1 MKPYLESHHLNVF
14 VTLARTLNMSAA
26 AKELGLTPSAI
37 SHALKVLEADLGQ
50 RVFERSPQRME
61 LLAPGQVLLSDAV
74 AILQQL
80 QALRTKV
87 ESGSGKPEDA
97 IRLGAPF
104 IVLPFFKQEILHRFQ
119 AHFPACNVQ
128 VAACD
133 TATGVLGLA
142 EGRLDLAII
151 TEPPRNP
158 GVDVL
163 FLGEDELSLVV
174 HPRHDW
180 AVKSWVSFAEV
191 RERLRNVPYCGG
203 ETLSWIQAVTPQDP
217 AVASTLREV
226 AREEALV
233 GLLNQTIEG
242 AILPRWLVA
251 EQIECG
257 QLTQLQLGRRT
268 TSRRWLLATRKHH
281 PLGSAESH
289 LLGLC
294 RANLREL
301 LRG

>member
-142 EGRLDLAII
+142 QGRLDLAII

-180 AVKSWVSFAEV
+180 AVKSWVSFTEV
-191 RERLRNVPYCGG
+191 RERLRSVPYCGG
-203 ETLSWIQAVTPQDP
+203 ETLSWIQAVVPQDP
-217 AVASTLREV
+217 TVVSALREV
-226 AREEALV
+226 SCEAALG
-233 GLLNQTIEG
+233 GLLNQTIEA

-251 EQIECG
+251 KQIECG

-268 TSRRWLLATRKHH
+268 TSRRWLLATRKNH
-281 PLGSAESH
+281 PLSAAESH

-294 RANLREL
+294 RSNLREL

>member
-1 MKPYLESHHLNVF
+1 
-14 VTLARTLNMSAA
+14 
-26 AKELGLTPSAI
+26 
-37 SHALKVLEADLGQ
+37 
-50 RVFERSPQRME
+50 
-61 LLAPGQVLLSDAV
+61 
-74 AILQQL
+74 
-80 QALRTKV
+80 
-87 ESGSGKPEDA
+87 
-97 IRLGAPF
+97 
-104 IVLPFFKQEILHRFQ
+104 
-119 AHFPACNVQ
+119 VQ

-233 GLLNQTIEG
+233 GLLNQSIEG